1 MKIIKLAFRNLM
13 GAGLRTWLN
22 VIVLSFA
29 FIIIIW
35 YKGLI
40 NGWDRQAQKDMI
52 EWEFGGGQY
61 WNKNYDPYDP
71 FTLDESHAVI
81 PAKMQKAVNEKKL
94 APVLIT
100 QGTLYPEGREQS
112 VFIKGIDVSQ
122 TAVKLP
128 TDKLKVESHE
138 IPAIIGKRLA
148 KNCKLEVGEVVT
160 LRWRDK
166 NGTFDAK
173 EIKIAEIFYCN
184 VPTVDMG
191 HVWVSLENLQ
201 TMLQMPGE
209 ATKFITSNEDLEEI
223 DAEGWIFK
231 GHDYLLADMKKLIK
245 AKSIGGSVF
254 YIIIM
259 FLAMLAIFDTQV
271 LSIFRRQREIG
282 TLIALGMTRGEV
294 VRLFTAEGGMHSIL
308 AAVVGSIYGIPFLIH
323 QAKTGWA
330 MAEGSD
336 EFGISIADVIYPAY
350 SVSLIVGTIIIVLV
364 TTTIVSYLPSRKI
377 SKMKPT
383 EALRGKLQ

>member
-81 PAKMQKAVNEKKL
+81 PAKMQKAVKEKKL

-100 QGTLYPEGREQS
+100 QGKLYPEGREQS

-122 TAVKLP
+122 TAVNLP

-148 KNCKLEVGEVVT
+148 RNCKLEVGEVVT